1 MKLIKTLRGPVLE
14 DPGHHYLVPEN
25 DWDALINR
33 EDLESVLTEVMG
45 RASGLREFDLQ
56 RETLAPVGRQEVWAA
71 GVTYLRSRKAR
82 IEESKLSGS
91 GDFYDRV
98 YSATRPE
105 LFFRATITPGVEK
118 SEARPSMF
126 ETDAKT
132 FIRHRELSEDQNFP
146 QAAMPRELQ
155 DANPRKIWR
164 LVDGEVTKDAL

>member
-45 RASGLREFDLQ
+45 RASGLREFDVQ
-56 RETLAPVGRQEVWAA
+56 R
-71 GVTYLRSRKAR
+71 
-82 IEESKLSGS
+82 
-91 GDFYDRV
+91 
-98 YSATRPE
+98 
-105 LFFRATITPGVEK
+105 
-118 SEARPSMF
+118 EARPSMF

-132 FIRHRELSEDQNFP
+132 FIRNRELSEDQNFP